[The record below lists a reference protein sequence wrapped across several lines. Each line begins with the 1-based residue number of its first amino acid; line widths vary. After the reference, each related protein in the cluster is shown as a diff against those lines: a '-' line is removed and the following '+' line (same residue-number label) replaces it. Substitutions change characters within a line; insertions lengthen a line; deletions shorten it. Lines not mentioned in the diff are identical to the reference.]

1 MPKSSRPR
9 ATRTAKPAP
18 KAAPKRAPSK
28 SAAARPPS
36 AEPTPAALD
45 RLFGAHFTD
54 RIRKV
59 EAALAA
65 SGFDALLVTSGTPHT
80 YFADDQDA
88 THKVTP
94 HFAHWAPLAGPH
106 HLLRLQ
112 SGRKPLLV
120 RVAPED
126 YWYERVTLGKP
137 FWSHR
142 FDLREVGDIEKAFSL
157 CRCDGRVAFITD
169 NLADARLRG
178 FAGDAVN
185 PPALLARLD
194 WDRSTKSDYEVAC
207 LTEATRRAAKGHLA
221 AKASFEE
228 GGSELDIHHAY
239 LTAVGCTEAE
249 LPYPTIIAHD
259 EKAAILHYTGK
270 RTTRRGKVLLIDAGA
285 SYLGYGA
292 DITRTYVGR
301 GAHSVFRNLLAGM
314 EKLQRELCERVV
326 PGLAYVDLH
335 RQAHLLIG
343 QLLHESGVLAVSGE
357 EALAEGLTRAFFP
370 HGLGH
375 FLGLQVHDVAG
386 RQQAPAG
393 GSVMPPPEFPHLRTT
408 RIIEPGQVFTIEPG
422 LYFIAM
428 LLRDLQSGPKR
439 KLVDWKLVAELSA
452 CGGIRIEDNVL
463 VTATGHRNLTRPY
476 LP

>member
-1 MPKSSRPR
+1 MPNPKKP
-9 ATRTAKPAP
+9 AARTAKAVSRPAP
-18 KAAPKRAPSK
+18 
-28 SAAARPPS
+28 AARPP
-36 AEPTPAALD
+36 AEEPTPAQLD
-45 RLFGAHFTD
+45 RLFGTHFTD

-65 SGFDALLVTSGTPHT
+65 SGFDALLVTSGNPHT

-88 THKVTP
+88 PHKVTP
-94 HFAHWAPLAGPH
+94 HFAHWTPLAGPH

-126 YWYERVTLGKP
+126 YWYEQAPLGKP
-137 FWSHR
+137 FWAHR
-142 FDLREVGDIEKAFSL
+142 FELKEVGDVEKAYAL
-157 CRCDGRVAFITD
+157 CRTDGRVAFITD

-185 PPALLARLD
+185 PPGLLARLD
-194 WDRSTKSDYEVAC
+194 WDRSTKSDYELAC
-207 LTEATRRAAKGHLA
+207 LTEATRRAARGHLA
-221 AKASFEE
+221 AKACFEE

-239 LTAVGCTEAE
+239 LAAVGCTETE

-270 RTTRRGKVLLIDAGA
+270 RKQRRGKVLLIDAGA
-285 SYLGYGA
+285 SYLGYGS
-292 DITRTYVGR
+292 DITRTYAGR
-301 GAHSVFRNLLAGM
+301 GSPKTFKDLVAGM
-314 EKLQRELCERVV
+314 DALQRDLCERVKPGV
-326 PGLAYVDLH
+326 PYLDLH
-335 RQAHLLIG
+335 RAAHLGIG
-343 QLLHESGVLAVSGE
+343 ELLHANGVLAISGE
-357 EALAEGLTRAFFP
+357 EALAEGLTRPFFP

-375 FLGLQVHDVAG
+375 FLGLQVHDVSG

-393 GSVMPPPEFPHLRTT
+393 GTVPPPPEFPYLRTT
-408 RIIEPGQVFTIEPG
+408 RVIEPGQVFTIEPG

-428 LLRDLQSGPKR
+428 LLRELQSGPRK
-439 KLVDWKLVAELSA
+439 KLVDWKLVAELA
-452 CGGIRIEDNVL
+452 PCGGIRIEDNVV
-463 VTATGHRNLTRPY
+463 VTSNGHRNLTRPY